1 MGSWQGHG
9 PIYPSANE
17 FQRTDGSVPLSHPAE
32 PQQVNHV
39 WASSDPHDPELCP
52 TCNPDL
58 DPRVKIHNPHR
69 PLAVGEVF
77 QAGRMLVR
85 VAEGVD
91 PSGRVTYGVLIGSDQ
106 DSLSLTVTPRAD
118 GTADFGVKA

>member
-1 MGSWQGHG
+1 
-9 PIYPSANE
+9 
-17 FQRTDGSVPLSHPAE
+17 
-32 PQQVNHV
+32 
-39 WASSDPHDPELCP
+39 
-52 TCNPDL
+52 
-58 DPRVKIHNPHR
+58 
-69 PLAVGEVF
+69 
-77 QAGRMLVR
+77 MLVR